1 MVAATGLPLMSIWTT
16 GWMRQCRPR
25 PPPLVAA
32 LDAPLDAAL
41 DAALLAAALDAALV
55 AAALDAAADV
65 AGELLLVFDL
75 DEQAVS
81 VMAATTTT
89 ARAPR
94 IVARCT

>member
-1 MVAATGLPLMSIWTT
+1 LIDNPAAA
-16 GWMRQCRPR
+16 
-25 PPPLVAA
+25 PPLVAA
-32 LDAPLDAAL
+32 LDAPLDAPL
-41 DAALLAAALDAALV
+41 DAALVAAALDAALV

-75 DEQAVS
+75 DEHAVS
-81 VMAATTTT
+81 VMAATATT